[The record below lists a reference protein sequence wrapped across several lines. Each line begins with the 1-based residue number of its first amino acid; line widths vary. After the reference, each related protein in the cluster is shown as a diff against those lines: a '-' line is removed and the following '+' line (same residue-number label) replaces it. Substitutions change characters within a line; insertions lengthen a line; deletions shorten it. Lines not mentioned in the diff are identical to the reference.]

1 VQRSKCPNSS
11 EGNNSPF
18 GDWELAA
25 EKSEDAMGMDM
36 DSWVAENEARLVF
49 SSPRPG
55 QDSLDFGHSSKKG
68 RSWFSCFAEPTVPK
82 SFPRK
87 DSGCLSIFESEL
99 TVL

>member
-1 VQRSKCPNSS
+1 
-11 EGNNSPF
+11 
-18 GDWELAA
+18 
-25 EKSEDAMGMDM
+25 MGMDM
-36 DSWVAENEARLVF
+36 DSWVVENEARLVF

-55 QDSLDFGHSSKKG
+55 HDSLDF
-68 RSWFSCFAEPTVPK
+68 APK